1 MWDHAVF
8 GTELKPAVK
17 NLSQANEAKMKKKD
31 GFFMNKKPGD
41 GTENELL
48 DETNRPTQKVWFNV
62 VNFSVVVL
70 ALFYNFDFS
79 SLYLAS

>member
-1 MWDHAVF
+1 LWDHAVF

-48 DETNRPTQKVWFNV
+48 DETNRPTQKV
-62 VNFSVVVL
+62 
-70 ALFYNFDFS
+70 
-79 SLYLAS
+79 